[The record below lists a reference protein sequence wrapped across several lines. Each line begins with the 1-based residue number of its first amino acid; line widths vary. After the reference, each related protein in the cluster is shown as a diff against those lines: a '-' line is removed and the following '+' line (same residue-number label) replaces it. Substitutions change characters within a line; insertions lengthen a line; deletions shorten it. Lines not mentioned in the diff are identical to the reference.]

1 MKLSTFYYI
10 IVTIISNKGQ
20 LLSGKKFYLGLGVL
34 KNKVR
39 KGVSMNTNKK
49 ILISDYDQTFYLND
63 DIEKNI

>member
-1 MKLSTFYYI
+1 M
-10 IVTIISNKGQ
+10 
-20 LLSGKKFYLGLGVL
+20 SGKKFYLGLGVL

-63 DIEKNI
+63 DDIEKNI